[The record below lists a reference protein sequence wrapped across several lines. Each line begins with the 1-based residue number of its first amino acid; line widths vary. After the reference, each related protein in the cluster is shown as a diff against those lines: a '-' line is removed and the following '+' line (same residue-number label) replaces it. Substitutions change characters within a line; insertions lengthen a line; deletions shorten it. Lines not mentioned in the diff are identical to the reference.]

1 MAVCRHCG
9 HKGRGFFGNMLK
21 SAAKAVAPAIM
32 PHVQN
37 LASKAIGG
45 LQKKIG
51 FSDDLANMMN
61 KGVAHAANYANN
73 KIQSLNTDGQGIS
86 GVGISGVGI
95 HHPRFWNKT
104 MKSVYDGVT
113 RGQIHPSAKGIGR
126 HIIKHIRHHHQS
138 QQSKQQRGGG
148 FSVCSIS

>member
-9 HKGRGFFGNMLK
+9 HRGRGFFGNMLK

-51 FSDDLANMMN
+51 FSDEIANMMN
-61 KGVAHAANYANN
+61 KGVSHAANYANN
-73 KIQSLNTDGQGIS
+73 KIQSLNSDGQGIS
-86 GVGISGVGI
+86 GVGIPGVGI
-95 HHPRFWNKT
+95 RGKTGIHSPRFWHKT
-104 MKSVYDGVT
+104 MASVHNGLAT
-113 RGQIHPSAKGIGR
+113 NSIPMTAKGIGK
-126 HIIKHIRHHHQS
+126 HIIKHIYHHHS
-138 QQSKQQRGGG
+138 QLRGGG
-148 FSVCSIS
+148 NGCAFG